1 MVNYRFYV
9 GGGVNWIGLWTLY
22 VKEVQ
27 RFLKVPLQTIIAPV
41 VTSLL
46 FLSIFSLAFADRSR
60 FVGELPYLDFL
71 APGLIMMTVVQNAF
85 ANTSSSIMIAKIQGN
100 IVDVLMPPLS
110 PNELTLAYAAGGA
123 TRGIIVA
130 AIVGVMMAPFID
142 LQISNFISLLYF
154 SVSASFLLSLA
165 GIAAGIWAEKFDHMS
180 TVSNFIITPL
190 SFLSGTFYS
199 IERLPIFLRD
209 ASEINPFFY
218 MIDGFRFGFI
228 GQSDGSVMIGLIYLI
243 LLSIIFWGISYI
255 LFKKGYKIKS

>member
-1 MVNYRFYV
+1 MVKYQFYV

-41 VTSLL
+41 VTALL
-46 FLSIFSLAFADRSR
+46 FLAIFSLAFADRSR
-60 FVGELPYLDFL
+60 FVGDLPYLDFL

-180 TVSNFIITPL
+180 TITNFVIVPL

-199 IERLPIFLRD
+199 IQQLPLFWRNLSHLDPIFF
-209 ASEINPFFY
+209 A
-218 MIDGFRFGFI
+218 IDGFRSGFI
-228 GQSDGSVMIGLIYLI
+228 GSSDSNVIIGAFVLLICNVI
-243 LLSIIFWGISYI
+243 LWIVCHQMFLR
-255 LFKKGYKIKS
+255 GYKLKS